1 MKAVLFDGVGMPL
14 KVGERPVPEP
24 ASDEVMLRIA
34 ACGICGSDLHMTEDP
49 KTFGLNRHDVL
60 GHEFAGEVVRCGTAV
75 SELKPGDRVAVAPM
89 RGCGTCDNCKKGEP
103 AWCAE
108 MRLIGGGYA
117 EYTTVTARQCRILPD
132 DLPFEEGALA
142 EPVAVA
148 LHCVMRSGLKP
159 GDRVLILGAG
169 PIGLLVAFWA
179 RRQGARDVIV
189 ADINRHQEERAT
201 SVGATDFAMSGS
213 GLAQEF
219 RAKTGGAP
227 DIVFECVGKRG
238 LIDFACKLV
247 RTHGTVVGVGLCVG
261 GDDWDP
267 FAALSK
273 EIQLIFAVFFN
284 MAEFETALSALG
296 PGRYRPQALITGRIG
311 FNDVPETFEGLRRRT
326 TQCKVLIAADA
337 ARPIVE
343 EDSLWNSRP

>member
-1 MKAVLFDGVGMPL
+1 MKAVLFDSVGLPL
-14 KVGERPVPEP
+14 TVGERPVPEP
-24 ASDEVMLRIA
+24 ADDEVLLKIA

-49 KTFGLNRHDVL
+49 KTFGLKQYDVL
-60 GHEFAGEVVRCGTAV
+60 GHEFAGEVVSCGSAV
-75 SELKPGDRVAVAPM
+75 ATLRPGDRVAVTPM
-89 RGCGTCDNCKKGEP
+89 RGCGHCDSCKRGEP

-117 EYTTVTARQCRILPD
+117 EFTTVAARQCRILPD
-132 DLPFEEGALA
+132 DLPISEGALA

-179 RRQGARDVIV
+179 RRHGAREVIV
-189 ADINRHQEERAT
+189 ADINRHQEARAAAI
-201 SVGATDFAMSGS
+201 GATGFALSGP
-213 GLAQEF
+213 GLAEEF
-219 RAKTGGAP
+219 RSKSSGEP

-247 RTHGTVVGVGLCVG
+247 RVHGTVVGVGLCVG

-284 MAEFETALSALG
+284 MTEFETALAALE
-296 PGRYRPQALITGRIG
+296 PGRYRPQALITDRIG
-311 FNDVPETFEGLRRRT
+311 FGEVPETFEALKRRT

-337 ARPIVE
+337 A
-343 EDSLWNSRP
+343 

>member
-1 MKAVLFDGVGMPL
+1 MKAVLFDTVGLPL
-14 KVGERPVPEP
+14 TLGDLAVPEP
-24 ASDEVMLRIA
+24 AEDEVLLRIA

-49 KTFGLNRHDVL
+49 KTFGLRQYDVL
-60 GHEFAGEVVRCGTAV
+60 GHEFAGEVVRCGQAV
-75 SELKPGDRVAVAPM
+75 SGLEPGDRVAVAPM
-89 RGCGTCDNCKKGEP
+89 RGCGHCESCRRGEP

-117 EYTTVTARQCRILPD
+117 EFTTVAARQCRILPD
-132 DLPFEEGALA
+132 DLPTAEGALA

-148 LHCVMRSGLKP
+148 LHCVMRSGLRP

-179 RRQGARDVIV
+179 RRHGARHVVV
-189 ADINRHQEERAT
+189 ADINRHQEARADAI
-201 SVGATDFAMSGS
+201 GATGFALSGP
-213 GLAQEF
+213 GLAEEF
-219 RAKTGGAP
+219 RGMAGADP

-238 LIDFACKLV
+238 LIDFACRLV

-273 EIQLIFAVFFN
+273 EIRVVFAVFFN
-284 MAEFETALSALG
+284 MAEFETALGALG
-296 PGRYRPQALITGRIG
+296 PGRYRPQALITDRIG
-311 FNDVPETFEGLRRRT
+311 FDKVPETFEGLRRRT

-337 ARPIVE
+337 G
-343 EDSLWNSRP
+343 

>member
-1 MKAVLFDGVGMPL
+1 MKAVLFEAT
-14 KVGERPVPEP
+14 GELLRVDDNAAPEP
-24 ASDEVMLRIA
+24 AEDEVLLKIA

-49 KTFGLNRHDVL
+49 TTFGLKQYDVL
-60 GHEFAGEVVRCGTAV
+60 GHEFAGEIIAIGSAV
-75 SELKPGDRVAVAPM
+75 TGLKPGDRVAVAPM
-89 RGCGTCDNCKKGEP
+89 RGCGHCENCRRGEP

-117 EYTTVTARQCRILPD
+117 EFTTVAARQCRILPD
-132 DLPFEEGALA
+132 DLPTAEGALA

-159 GDRVLILGAG
+159 GERVLILGAG

-179 RRQGARDVIV
+179 RRYGARDVIV
-189 ADINRHQEERAT
+189 ADINRHQEDRAAAI
-201 SVGATDFAMSGS
+201 GATGFALSGP
-213 GLAQEF
+213 GLADDF
-219 RAKTGGAP
+219 RTLTGGSP

-238 LIDFACKLV
+238 LIDFACRLV

-273 EIQLIFAVFFN
+273 EIKVVFAVFFN
-284 MAEFETALSALG
+284 MAEFETALGALG
-296 PGRYRPQALITGRIG
+296 PGRFRPQALITDTIG
-311 FNDVPETFEGLRRRT
+311 FGDVPETFEGLKRRT

-337 ARPIVE
+337 A
-343 EDSLWNSRP
+343 

>member
-1 MKAVLFDGVGMPL
+1 MKAVSFDGVGLPL
-14 KVGERPVPEP
+14 TVGERPVPEP
-24 ASDEVMLRIA
+24 SDDEVLLRIA

-49 KTFGLNRHDVL
+49 NTFGLKQYDVL
-60 GHEFAGEVVRCGTAV
+60 GHEFAGEVIRCGSAV
-75 SELKPGDRVAVAPM
+75 SALKPGDRVAVAPM
-89 RGCGTCDNCKKGEP
+89 RGCGHCDSCKRGEP

-108 MRLIGGGYA
+108 MVLIGGGYA
-117 EYTTVTARQCRILPD
+117 EFTTVAARQCRILPD
-132 DLPFEEGALA
+132 DLPIEEGALA

-179 RRQGARDVIV
+179 RRHGARDVVV
-189 ADINRHQEERAT
+189 ADINRHQEERAA
-201 SVGATDFAMSGS
+201 SIGATGFAMSGP
-213 GLAQEF
+213 GLAEEF
-219 RAKTGGAP
+219 RAKSGGEP

-238 LIDFACKLV
+238 LIDFAAKLV

-284 MAEFETALSALG
+284 MAEFETALGALG

-311 FNDVPETFEGLRRRT
+311 FGEVPETFEGLKRRT
-326 TQCKVLIAADA
+326 TQCKVLISADA
-337 ARPIVE
+337 A
-343 EDSLWNSRP
+343 

>member
-1 MKAVLFDGVGMPL
+1 MKAILFDSVGLPL
-14 KVGERPVPEP
+14 MVGERPVPEP
-24 ASDEVMLRIA
+24 AADEVLLKIA

-49 KTFGLNRHDVL
+49 KTFGLNRYDVL
-60 GHEFAGEVVRCGTAV
+60 GHEFAGEVVRCGSAV
-75 SELKPGDRVAVAPM
+75 AELKPGDRVAVAPM
-89 RGCGTCDNCKKGEP
+89 RGCGHCDSCRRGEP

-117 EYTTVTARQCRILPD
+117 EFTTVAARQCRILPD
-132 DLPFEEGALA
+132 DLPIEEGALA

-159 GDRVLILGAG
+159 GNRVLILGAG

-179 RRQGARDVIV
+179 RRHGARDVVV
-189 ADINRHQEERAT
+189 ADINRHQEDRAAAI
-201 SVGATDFAMSGS
+201 GATGFALSGP
-213 GLAQEF
+213 GLAEEF
-219 RAKTGGAP
+219 RVKTGGEP

-247 RTHGTVVGVGLCVG
+247 RAHGTVVGVGLCVG

-284 MAEFETALSALG
+284 MAEFETALGALG

-311 FNDVPETFEGLRRRT
+311 FGEVPETFEGLRRRT

-337 ARPIVE
+337 A
-343 EDSLWNSRP
+343 